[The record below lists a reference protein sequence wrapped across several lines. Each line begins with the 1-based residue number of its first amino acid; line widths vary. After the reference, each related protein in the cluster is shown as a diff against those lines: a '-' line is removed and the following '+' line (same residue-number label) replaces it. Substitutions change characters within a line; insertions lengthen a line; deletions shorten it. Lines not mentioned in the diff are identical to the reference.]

1 MKIVA
6 VTSCAT
12 GIAHT
17 YMAAEAL
24 ERAAKAAGHE
34 IWVETQGAGGLK
46 PIPADII
53 AAADVCIFQ
62 PPPEALQIGQKQL
75 DICIERYQECQR
87 TNHWPGYGSGL
98 LDVEVSYFDRR
109 KYLN

>member
-46 PIPADII
+46 PLPADVI
-53 AAADVCIFQ
+53 AAADVCIFANDVGVRDAARFAHLKTVKSI
-62 PPPEALQIGQKQL
+62 PKNAIKDAASLIKQAEEL
-75 DICIERYQECQR
+75 V
-87 TNHWPGYGSGL
+87 NG
-98 LDVEVSYFDRR
+98 
-109 KYLN
+109 

>member
-46 PIPADII
+46 PLPADVI
-53 AAADVCIFQ
+53 ASADVCIFANDVGIRDADRFANLPTVKSIPKTAIKDAAGLIAQ
-62 PPPEALQIGQKQL
+62 AAALVA
-75 DICIERYQECQR
+75 
-87 TNHWPGYGSGL
+87 GS
-98 LDVEVSYFDRR
+98 
-109 KYLN
+109 

>member
-24 ERAAKAAGHE
+24 ERAGKAAGHE
-34 IWVETQGAGGLK
+34 MFVETQGAGGYK
-46 PIPADII
+46 PLSREVVQG
-53 AAADVCIFQ
+53 ADVVIFANDVGLRDADRFEGCKVVQ
-62 PPPEALQIGQKQL
+62 TIPKNAIKDAKGLIAQAEALVNG
-75 DICIERYQECQR
+75 
-87 TNHWPGYGSGL
+87 
-98 LDVEVSYFDRR
+98 
-109 KYLN
+109 

>member
-53 AAADVCIFQ
+53 AAADVCIFANDVGVRDADRFAHLPIVKSIPKQ
-62 PPPEALQIGQKQL
+62 AIKDSAALIKEAEGKVA
-75 DICIERYQECQR
+75 
-87 TNHWPGYGSGL
+87 GA
-98 LDVEVSYFDRR
+98 
-109 KYLN
+109 

>member
-24 ERAAKAAGHE
+24 ERAGKAAGHD
-34 IWVETQGAGGLK
+34 ITVETQGAGGFK
-46 PIPADII
+46 PI
-53 AAADVCIFQ
+53 AADVIAGADVVIFANDVGIREKERFDNLKAVNST
-62 PPPEALQIGQKQL
+62 PKAAIKDAKALIEEAEKLVNG
-75 DICIERYQECQR
+75 
-87 TNHWPGYGSGL
+87 
-98 LDVEVSYFDRR
+98 
-109 KYLN
+109 